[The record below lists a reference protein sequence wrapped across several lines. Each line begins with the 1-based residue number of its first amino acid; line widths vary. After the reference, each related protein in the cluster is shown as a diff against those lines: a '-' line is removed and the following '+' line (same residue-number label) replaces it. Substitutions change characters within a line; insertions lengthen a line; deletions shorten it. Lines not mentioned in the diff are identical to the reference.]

1 MNTKRPLHILLAIAI
16 AFTSWIPASASEAL
30 KTDAKKRRPK
40 VQIAILLDNSGSMSG
55 LINQARSELWKIVNE
70 FATAK
75 QDDASPLLEVAL
87 YHYGSPPATQL
98 VPLTD
103 DLDKV
108 SEALFGINISGGKE
122 YCGQVIDMS
131 AKNLAWSESERDLK
145 LIFIAGNEPFSQ
157 GPVDYRQACK
167 YAIEKGIIVNTIH
180 CGNGIPDGWKNAAT
194 LADGK
199 SININQ
205 NQAVVNIPA
214 PQDKKIAELG
224 IELNKTYV
232 AYGARGV
239 ESKLRQEKQDSNAA
253 GASPSA
259 ARQRAF
265 SKSLALYRNSS
276 WDICDACKEGTIDL
290 ANIEVEKLPENMRTM
305 SVEERKAYVKKLQEE
320 RTTIQE
326 QIKSL
331 NSEREKFVAKKRKEM
346 ANAASEKTLDVA
358 LIEAIRAQA
367 TAKDFTFDK

>member
-1 MNTKRPLHILLAIAI
+1 MKIKHSLNFAMLVAISLSC
-16 AFTSWIPASASEAL
+16 FGNQTSAEESAKEPI
-30 KTDAKKRRPK
+30 RPK

-75 QDDASPLLEVAL
+75 QGDLSPDLQVAL

-108 SEALFGINISGGKE
+108 SEALFGINIGGGSE
-122 YCGQVIDMS
+122 FCGQAIDIS
-131 AKNLAWSESERDLK
+131 AGGLKWSESDRDLK

-167 YAIEKGIIVNTIH
+167 TAIEKGIIVNTVH
-180 CGNGIPDGWKNAAT
+180 CGNSLPDDWKEGAM

-199 SININQ
+199 SININH

-214 PQDKKIAELG
+214 PQDEKIRNLG

-232 AYGARGV
+232 AYGRGGRAG
-239 ESKLRQEKQDSNAA
+239 KQRQELQDSNAL
-253 GASPSA
+253 GASPA
-259 ARQRAF
+259 AAQQRAVA
-265 SKSLALYRNSS
+265 KAGLLYKNSS
-276 WDICDACKEGTIDL
+276 WDLSDAIKEGKVKLEEMD
-290 ANIEVEKLPENMRTM
+290 AEELPENMKKMTL
-305 SVEERKAYVKKLQEE
+305 VERQKYISSLQEK
-320 RTTIQE
+320 RTEIQK
-326 QIKSL
+326 QIRTL
-331 NSEREKFVAKKRKEM
+331 NDKRTKFVAKKRKEM
-346 ANAASEKTLDVA
+346 AAATGAKTLDAA
-358 LIEAIRAQA
+358 LIEAIREQA
-367 TAKDFTFDK
+367 KAKKFTFGK